1 MFNIQG
7 SEIIIILLLALVVLG
22 PEKLPE
28 AMRKVGKTVAELKK
42 MSSGFQEE
50 FKSVLDEPM
59 REARATADLLKK
71 SVDFTD
77 GDLKSL
83 GKRDKP
89 KSGVMADAKVSDD
102 AESASEKATP
112 PAVPESGAEGDE
124 GVDGHEQLGHDD
136 ESRTRP
142 AGPAFHSAA
151 PRATAADPVK
161 VSAPFA
167 SWPPAD
173 SIDDTS
179 DDIGVDTAD
188 ETAGDRSL
196 DSFVDPDSG
205 SSDQP
210 LSPPA
215 ADAAPVLPPP
225 PAPAT
230 EIDLPAPTAA
240 SPDPTESS

>member
-28 AMRKVGKTVAELKK
+28 AMRKLGKTVAELKK

-83 GKRDKP
+83 GKPDKP

-102 AESASEKATP
+102 AESASEMATP
-112 PAVPESGAEGDE
+112 PAGAASGEAGDGE
-124 GVDGHEQLGHDD
+124 VDGHEQLGHDD

-173 SIDDTS
+173 SIDDIS
-179 DDIGVDTAD
+179 VDTAD

-196 DSFVDPDSG
+196 DSFGDPDSG

-215 ADAAPVLPPP
+215 AHAAPVLPPP
-225 PAPAT
+225 LAPAA
-230 EIDLPAPTAA
+230 EIELPAPTGAA